1 LTYDEVQQ
9 GIVDQAP
16 EARRALGP
24 LVPVLDDLFALYQV
38 LKRVRRQ
45 RGAIEIESV
54 EPRIVFATGARAGRI
69 ERIDGVER
77 NLAHEI
83 IEEAMIAANVCAAKF
98 VARHKLPALYR
109 VHEGP
114 NDEKLAELRLY
125 LGELGLRMDGAARP
139 TPAQYAGVMQSASE
153 RPDARMI
160 QTIMLRSLSQAVYR
174 PKNVGHFGLAL
185 SAYAH
190 FTSPIRRY
198 PDLLLHRVI
207 RHKIRGGTVADA
219 PYSKD
224 EMNALGEL
232 TSMTERRAEDAVRDA
247 VSWLKCEYMQDK
259 VGQRYKGLVTGV
271 TSFGMFVE
279 LQEMLVD
286 GLVHISGLGSD
297 YFRFDPLRHRL
308 DGERSG
314 KSFGLAQPVTIEVTK
329 VDLDERRIDFAL
341 IQEEE
346 EHRSGARRSSH
357 RRTSRSRAGRRK
369 SKDRKD

>member
-1 LTYDEVQQ
+1 
-9 GIVDQAP
+9 
-16 EARRALGP
+16 
-24 LVPVLDDLFALYQV
+24 
-38 LKRVRRQ
+38 
-45 RGAIEIESV
+45 
-54 EPRIVFATGARAGRI
+54 
-69 ERIDGVER
+69 
-77 NLAHEI
+77 
-83 IEEAMIAANVCAAKF
+83 
-98 VARHKLPALYR
+98 
-109 VHEGP
+109 
-114 NDEKLAELRLY
+114 
-125 LGELGLRMDGAARP
+125 
-139 TPAQYAGVMQSASE
+139 
-153 RPDARMI
+153 
-160 QTIMLRSLSQAVYR
+160 
-174 PKNVGHFGLAL
+174 
-185 SAYAH
+185 
-190 FTSPIRRY
+190 
-198 PDLLLHRVI
+198 
-207 RHKIRGGTVADA
+207 
-219 PYSKD
+219 
-224 EMNALGEL
+224 MNALGVL

-308 DGERSG
+308 EGERSG